1 MTYLNLCWH
10 FHQPYYLLPG
20 SNILESSIITFR
32 VLYSY
37 YPMALMLKET
47 GVKLTCNITPGLILQ
62 IKKIS
67 DGEIIDGFQ
76 EMLISEASNDTDRI
90 KIFLDELPPRIKERN
105 NIFQML
111 IERFNSK
118 TISKREIL
126 DLKMWMHLACIHP
139 ILLSKEDTLLEL
151 YEKGIGFTQK
161 DKDMV
166 VAYEKRVFSEILSI
180 YRELFESGSIEIS
193 TTPGY
198 HPIMPLVCDLSI
210 ASTTKT
216 SLKIPDIDFAYPDDV
231 RQHIKFGLDVAGS
244 TFGKKIEG
252 IWPAE
257 GSISNQVLDILSE
270 FNVGWIGADQQI
282 LSESVQEIS
291 STIYTWKDLFVM
303 FFRNHEFSDRIGFI
317 YQSWDEKNAA
327 IDLINRIEEFSGNQD
342 KLLTIILDGENPW
355 EWYRNEGKIFLNE
368 FYQRSLSS
376 SKIKMTTFSEA
387 KNLSFKRKSISSIP
401 AGSWMGLHFDN
412 WIGKPD
418 ANKLWKILADTRK
431 TVQQYAGNSPLY
443 DEIMKL
449 ILMAECSDFFWWMS
463 VPADQTTRR
472 KFYLLFQ
479 SIISQIYKKAGLE
492 IPESILEEIPM
503 SKILKEPEAFISPV
517 IDGKITNFFEWLGAC
532 EIETGTL
539 WTTFQPFQ
547 LPVKKIAYGYDK
559 ENFYV
564 RIDTEERNFSSVS
577 VEFKDAEKISFD
589 TKEIPSD
596 NFVVD
601 ECVEIKIP
609 WQRIEKKDTV
619 NFLIRVVYK
628 ESELIIPPAGFFV
641 FTRKNFDDDWQV

>member
-1 MTYLNLCWH
+1 
-10 FHQPYYLLPG
+10 
-20 SNILESSIITFR
+20 
-32 VLYSY
+32 
-37 YPMALMLKET
+37 
-47 GVKLTCNITPGLILQ
+47 
-62 IKKIS
+62 
-67 DGEIIDGFQ
+67 
-76 EMLISEASNDTDRI
+76 
-90 KIFLDELPPRIKERN
+90 
-105 NIFQML
+105 
-111 IERFNSK
+111 
-118 TISKREIL
+118 
-126 DLKMWMHLACIHP
+126 
-139 ILLSKEDTLLEL
+139 
-151 YEKGIGFTQK
+151 
-161 DKDMV
+161 
-166 VAYEKRVFSEILSI
+166 
-180 YRELFESGSIEIS
+180 
-193 TTPGY
+193 
-198 HPIMPLVCDLSI
+198 
-210 ASTTKT
+210 
-216 SLKIPDIDFAYPDDV
+216 
-231 RQHIKFGLDVAGS
+231 
-244 TFGKKIEG
+244 
-252 IWPAE
+252 
-257 GSISNQVLDILSE
+257 
-270 FNVGWIGADQQI
+270 
-282 LSESVQEIS
+282 
-291 STIYTWKDLFVM
+291 M

-431 TVQQYAGNSPLY
+431 TVQQYAGDSPLY